1 MCLALQKLLEIFDKH
16 ATKLFVQHVPQS
28 NSAVLLHDHPASQ
41 FQHVAAKAAA
51 TAAPA
56 PAVALGTHALLAPVV
71 ESPEQ
76 SSPSS
81 PQEPEITGS

>member
-56 PAVALGTHALLAPVV
+56 PAVALALTLLAPVV

-81 PQEPEITGS
+81 TQEPEITGS